1 MISKMMNKIDE
12 SKLLTL
18 LFESQKHH
26 YHTSLSLALAK
37 RTHVRDYNLCTKMN
51 KIQKFTFSQSNSM
64 NLLQQL

>member
-1 MISKMMNKIDE
+1 MVNQIGE

-18 LFESQKHH
+18 LFEEQKHH
-26 YHTSLSLALAK
+26 CHTSLSLALAK
-37 RTHVRDYNLCTKMN
+37 RTHVKDYNLYTKMN